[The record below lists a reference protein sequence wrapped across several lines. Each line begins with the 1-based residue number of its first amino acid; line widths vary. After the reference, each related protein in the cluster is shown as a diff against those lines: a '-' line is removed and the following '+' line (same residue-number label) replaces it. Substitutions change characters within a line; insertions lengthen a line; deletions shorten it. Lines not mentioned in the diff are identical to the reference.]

1 MSTTTA
7 SPSTDTFTNLL
18 ILLPTGTFV
27 SFTVLIPIITNN
39 GDCHTAEKIATGIML
54 GVFAFCCAFSSFTD
68 SFVTSKG
75 SIWYGIVTPKG
86 LWSLF
91 YPKDIPGIEGH
102 FYVGAGEGD
111 TEKYKLHLSDFYI
124 ATLSVISF
132 ATLSLLCTPF
142 TDCFY
147 PKISSNI
154 LKSIPIPVNFVIGL
168 LFSFA
173 PPARNG
179 IGNGVRVTT
188 TTTKDLSIENP
199 PSSSEKSSLE
209 PILPLSEDSL
219 HSTDTSQQQETV
231 QERRPEGGDS
241 IV

>member
-7 SPSTDTFTNLL
+7 SSSPDAFTNLL

-27 SFTVLIPIITNN
+27 SFTILAPIITNN
-39 GDCHTAEKIATGIML
+39 GDCHTSEKIATGVIL

-91 YPKDIPGIEGH
+91 YPKDIPGIEGN
-102 FYVGAGEGD
+102 FYVGAGD
-111 TEKYKLHLSDFYI
+111 QDKYKLHLADFFI
-124 ATLSVISF
+124 AILSVISF

-142 TDCFY
+142 TDCFF
-147 PKISSNI
+147 PDIPSNI
-154 LKSIPIPVNFVIGL
+154 LKSIPIPVNSVIGL

-188 TTTKDLSIENP
+188 TTTKDLPIENP
-199 PSSSEKSSLE
+199 PSSSDKSSLE
-209 PILPLSEDSL
+209 PILPASEDSL
-219 HSTDTSQQQETV
+219 QSTDTSQKQETV
-231 QERRPEGGDS
+231 QERRPQEGES